1 MRRKTTKQR
10 CFRAFFSSTFPLKEY
25 ETAWNEGKIDT
36 SKHLHG
42 SNNEDVYS
50 PVVNTGLFDK
60 IVAAGSTK
68 GVFCGHDHANDSAVS
83 YQGVLLAYAVQS
95 GICESDPYAQKM
107 KKGGQS
113 YHAERGRDADD
124 QPGFS

>member
-1 MRRKTTKQR
+1 MLPSLLFQHI
-10 CFRAFFSSTFPLKEY
+10 PLKEY

-83 YQGVLLAYAVQS
+83 YQAYCWPMLCRAAS
-95 GICESDPYAQKM
+95 AKAIPTLK
-107 KKGGQS
+107 
-113 YHAERGRDADD
+113 R
-124 QPGFS
+124 